1 MSFLYFHILYTVKFW
16 LVSLLHFFPGH
27 ATIIDEEK
35 EGMVPDMSEEFG
47 PDFIT
52 VTDED
57 GNEFELEHLDTLEYN
72 GQTYM
77 AFFPAVPGEDGEGVQ
92 DVDLDDEEYGLIILK
107 AVTVDGEEQLSTL
120 DSEEELELVYQQFME
135 SLFADEEET

>member
-1 MSFLYFHILYTVKFW
+1 
-16 LVSLLHFFPGH
+16 
-27 ATIIDEEK
+27 
-35 EGMVPDMSEEFG
+35 MVPNMSEEFG

-77 AFFPAVPGEDGEGVQ
+77 AFFPAVEGKEDGSVE
-92 DVDLDDEEYGLIILK
+92 DVDLDEEYGLVILK
-107 AVTVDGEEQLSTL
+107 VIEADG
-120 DSEEELELVYQQFME
+120 EELELVYQQFME
-135 SLFADEEET
+135 SLFAEEDGSDA

>member
-1 MSFLYFHILYTVKFW
+1 
-16 LVSLLHFFPGH
+16 
-27 ATIIDEEK
+27 
-35 EGMVPDMSEEFG
+35 MVPDMSEEFG

-77 AFFPAVPGEDGEGVQ
+77 AFFPAVPGEEGEDVK

-107 AVTVDGEEQLSTL
+107 SVLVDGEEQLSTL

-135 SLFADEEET
+135 SLFSDEDET